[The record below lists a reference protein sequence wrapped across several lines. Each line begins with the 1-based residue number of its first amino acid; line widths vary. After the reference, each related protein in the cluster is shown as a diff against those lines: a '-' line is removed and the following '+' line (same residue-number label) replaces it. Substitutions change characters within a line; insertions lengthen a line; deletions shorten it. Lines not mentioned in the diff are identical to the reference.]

1 MGKQKMIQL
10 IISIGSMLLGS
21 SLLLILYRKII
32 KNIEKQ
38 KEEWKKDSVVFEE
51 TLKTLNRM
59 II

>member
-10 IISIGSMLLGS
+10 IIPIGSMLLGS

-38 KEEWKKDSVVFEE
+38 KEEWKKDSVIFKE